1 MTRSTAAP
9 NLDGTPIKL
18 GKVTLQV
25 AHAPGTSPAI
35 VFVHGGL
42 GSRLN
47 WCLQWDHFQA
57 QGQEILTYDLAG
69 HGQSERYSR
78 YSVGRHRRDLTRLIE
93 HFKLHRPILCCHS
106 YGVPVGLEWARRHH
120 ATALIAIGGGTHNL
134 TPWWEIPLIKFFA
147 IGGHHLYRW
156 QFVQEFLRSL
166 IASNETLVQF
176 HDRNTVPSDAHP
188 YEAIEAFWRYDA
200 QHQSLKCPVTVI
212 TGGDDPMFPPAMGHE
227 WLANLLHDQPQSQH
241 ITVPKVGHLV
251 MAEAPDVVNQ
261 AISDWINYS
270 LNDSRMNST
279 ET

>member
-1 MTRSTAAP
+1 MTRSTAS
-9 NLDGTPIKL
+9 LDGSPIKL

-25 AHAPGTSPAI
+25 AHSPGQSPAI

-47 WCLQWDHFQA
+47 WCLQWDYFRS

-69 HGQSERYSR
+69 HGQSGRYER
-78 YSVGRHRRDLTRLIE
+78 YSVGRHRRDLTRLLQ
-93 HFKLHRPILCCHS
+93 HFNIDRPILCCHS
-106 YGVPVGLEWARRHH
+106 YGVPVGLEWARRHA

-156 QFVQEFLRSL
+156 QLVQELLRSQM
-166 IASNETLVQF
+166 ASDANKPLLEF
-176 HDRNTVPSDAHP
+176 HDRNTVPTDAHP
-188 YEAIEAFWRYDA
+188 YEAIEAFWGYNTE
-200 QHQSLKCPVTVI
+200 HHPLKCPVTVI

-241 ITVPKVGHLV
+241 ITVSKVGHLI
-251 MAEAPDVVNQ
+251 MAEAPEVVHQ
-261 AISDWINYS
+261 AISDWI
-270 LNDSRMNST
+270 T
-279 ET
+279 